1 VSTKQTDSFQRRD
14 TREISGKI
22 PFDAMHQSPLRRAN
36 YGAINQ
42 SPLRKAPLFQDLRP
56 PTNARNKIKFLEAIN
71 TTTFEC

>member
-1 VSTKQTDSFQRRD
+1 
-14 TREISGKI
+14 
-22 PFDAMHQSPLRRAN
+22 MHQSPLRRAN
-36 YGAINQ
+36 NGAINQ